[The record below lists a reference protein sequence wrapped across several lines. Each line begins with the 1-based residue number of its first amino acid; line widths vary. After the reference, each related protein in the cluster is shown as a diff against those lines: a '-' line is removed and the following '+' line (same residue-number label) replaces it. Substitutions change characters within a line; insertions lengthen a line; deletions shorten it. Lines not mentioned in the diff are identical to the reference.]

1 MTSIYDVAGIGIG
14 PFNLSLACM
23 CEPLHELKT
32 IFFDRKSEF
41 SWHPGL
47 MLPGTTLQTPFL
59 CDLVTMADPTSRF
72 SFLNFLKQ
80 SNRIY
85 PFYIKESFFPSRLEY
100 NHYCRWAASQLSNLR
115 FSSEVISIDYND
127 HDKYYLL
134 KVKSVKDGVTQI
146 YRARRIVIGVGTT
159 PCLPAGLSE
168 SENSFHA
175 AHYLSQRSSV
185 IASGSVIVVGSGQSA
200 AEIFSDLLD
209 QYSDHDNELT
219 WVTRS
224 PRFYPLEYA
233 KLTLEMTSS
242 EYIDHFYHLPD
253 KQRSALGATH
263 DSLYKGIN
271 EELINSIY
279 DRIYDLSVF
288 GPVKI
293 KLIGNS
299 SVIGIDKSDCG
310 IMKLLCHHNEL
321 NRDYALVGKKI
332 IFATGYERLVPK
344 FIEGI
349 KKRIRWT
356 SEGYYAPTR
365 NYTVDIDDGGIFV
378 QNGDLATHG
387 ISGPDLGMGCYRN
400 SVILRSILGY
410 APYKVEKRTTFQ
422 DFRLTGHGI
431 QERHDMSARAL
442 SA

>member
-127 HDKYYLL
+127 RDKCYIL
-134 KVKSVKDGVTQI
+134 KVKSVKDGVTQV

-263 DSLYKGIN
+263 DSLDVPPFLYPLK
-271 EELINSIY
+271 
-279 DRIYDLSVF
+279 RRVPVF
-288 GPVKI
+288 YGFG
-293 KLIGNS
+293 L
-299 SVIGIDKSDCG
+299 
-310 IMKLLCHHNEL
+310 
-321 NRDYALVGKKI
+321 
-332 IFATGYERLVPK
+332 
-344 FIEGI
+344 
-349 KKRIRWT
+349 
-356 SEGYYAPTR
+356 
-365 NYTVDIDDGGIFV
+365 
-378 QNGDLATHG
+378 
-387 ISGPDLGMGCYRN
+387 MG
-400 SVILRSILGY
+400 
-410 APYKVEKRTTFQ
+410 
-422 DFRLTGHGI
+422 
-431 QERHDMSARAL
+431 
-442 SA
+442 